1 MSFFNLSATGVVAGI
16 AGLAALLYVMQQ
28 LRVRYRTIK
37 VPTAQFWQQA
47 AQEAPVRVFRQKFR
61 HWLAYLLTLAIC
73 ALLWLGFA
81 GPQTDSAEADKY
93 YVLYLDGSAAMA
105 QGDEFSKAVDKVTE
119 DLSRLPTGSREVIW
133 GGAFHDKLLGAHE
146 EAVLFEQ
153 RAANLKPE
161 AVPASL
167 EEQLRLLERRFDG
180 NQSVEVRVYG
190 HAGVSETGLADL
202 NSNIK
207 VVRALKAA
215 DLGDN
220 RGITALGFA
229 ASASGDPKTLDV
241 LVSAEAADGSEVALE
256 QLTFSLDSAPFA
268 SNSVDK
274 LAAGKFVVRDVP
286 AEKGIFEAQLTGTDS
301 LSLDNVARIRLPE
314 SPFVKVALSATVPA
328 SIAAVVEADK
338 ALLVSDLADADVAI
352 RAAGEA
358 FGNTLP
364 SFEITDG
371 NTAAFE
377 IRYTGDVSA
386 ESVLQRNVDSLGLTQ
401 IDAVGLATEMARE
414 ISVDVTPADDVK
426 SIGAWG
432 AMFDN
437 RYNFTQSK
445 AFPVFVAQSV
455 RWLADQSAWYPYVQ
469 AGAPLFDQSG
479 QFGLAPSASA
489 SEVNLNAL
497 PVMGGAGEL
506 EVGESKLLISLTN
519 TDVTRGS
526 VGVEL
531 KTASGGLVALDN
543 LNDVVLLLA
552 MLILLLLAGEWYFYQ
567 RGMMP

>member
-1 MSFFNLSATGVVAGI
+1 MNFFNLSAAGVVAGI
-16 AGLAALLYVMQQ
+16 VGLAALLYVMQQ

-37 VPTAQFWQQA
+37 VPTALFWQQA

-81 GPQTDSAEADKY
+81 GPQSDSAEADKY

-105 QGDEFSKAVDKVTE
+105 QGDEFGRAVDQLAE
-119 DLSRLPTGSREVIW
+119 DLARLPAGSREVIW

-146 EAVLFEQ
+146 EAILFDQ
-153 RAANLKPE
+153 RVVNLKPE

-167 EEQLRLLERRFDG
+167 EEQLRLLERRFGAD
-180 NQSVEVRVYG
+180 QSVEVRVYG
-190 HAGVSETGLADL
+190 QAGVSETGLADL

-207 VVRALKAA
+207 VVRALNVA

-241 LVSAEAADGSEVALE
+241 LVSVESADGSEVTLD
-256 QLTFSLDSAPFA
+256 QLSFLLDSTAFA
-268 SNSVDK
+268 SNKIDRLS
-274 LAAGKFVVRDVP
+274 AGKFVVRDVP
-286 AEKGIFEAQLTGTDS
+286 AEKGIFEVQLTGTDS
-301 LSLDNVARIRLPE
+301 LSLDNVARLRLPE
-314 SPFVKVALSATVPA
+314 SPFVKVALSSTVPA

-352 RAAGEA
+352 RTAGET

-371 NTAAFE
+371 SAAAFE

-401 IDAVGLATEMARE
+401 IDAVGLATEMASE

-455 RWLADQSAWYPYVQ
+455 RWLAGQSAWYPYVQ
-469 AGAPLFDQSG
+469 AGAPLFDLSG
-479 QFGLAPSASA
+479 QFGLAPSATA
-489 SEVNLNAL
+489 SQASLNAL
-497 PVMGGAGEL
+497 PVMGGAGEV
-506 EVGESKLLISLTN
+506 EIDESRLLVSLTS

-526 VGVEL
+526 AGVAL
-531 KTASGGLVALDN
+531 NAASGGLVALDN

-552 MLILLLLAGEWYFYQ
+552 MILLLLLAGEWYFYQ